1 MLEIAD
7 KLGSVLS
14 ALIALVGLALTVYG
28 LRLQRRATRPTAP
41 PPPPAPTGPT
51 RLEVP
56 DRSAW
61 VPSSEYLPPGQSTGM
76 DQGVGYPPMQQ
87 PYVPGQAAPRRTVL
101 VIGLVLLAVAIVLG
115 VVTWI
120 L

>member
-14 ALIALVGLALTVYG
+14 ALIGLLGLGLTVYG

-41 PPPPAPTGPT
+41 PPPPAPTDPT

-56 DRSAW
+56 ARSAW
-61 VPSSEYLPPGQSTGM
+61 VPSSEYLPSGQFSGM
-76 DQGVGYPPMQQ
+76 DQGFGYPPMRQTR
-87 PYVPGQAAPRRTVL
+87 VPGPTPSRTVL

-115 VVTWI
+115 LATW
-120 L
+120 LL